1 MPRTLAHALTASRS
15 GLGILMLSC
24 AALGSNSNL
33 TALPP
38 DRSYCVRSAVS
49 TKCCASSSVS
59 KLGIFFFI
67 IVYLLLVHVSS
78 ADRSDIFL
86 AVAFPDCEN
95 DEQGSAV
102 SGPADGPMPFLG
114 WGRIGQEDDGLCK
127 QPLDLRTGDPVF
139 PAMLTIAL
147 IPFESG
153 NGRIHNT
160 ILHGRIYIPTSIK
173 TVSICE
179 I

>member
-1 MPRTLAHALTASRS
+1 MPRTLARAFTASRS
-15 GLGILMLSC
+15 SLGILMLSC
-24 AALGSNSNL
+24 AAFGSNSNL

-67 IVYLLLVHVSS
+67 VVYLLLVHVSS
-78 ADRSDIFL
+78 AHRPDIFL

-95 DEQGSAV
+95 DEKGFAV
-102 SGPADGPMPFLG
+102 SRPADGPMPFLG

-127 QPLDLRTGDPVF
+127 QPLDLRTGNPVF
-139 PAMLTIAL
+139 RQCSQLPSSHSNPDMGASIIRYYTDVYT
-147 IPFESG
+147 SDKHK
-153 NGRIHNT
+153 NGVH
-160 ILHGRIYIPTSIK
+160 L
-173 TVSICE
+173 
-179 I
+179 

>member
-78 ADRSDIFL
+78 ADRPDIFL
-86 AVAFPDCEN
+86 AVAFPNCEN

-114 WGRIGQEDDGLCK
+114 WAGSGRRMMGCVNSPSIS
-127 QPLDLRTGDPVF
+127 
-139 PAMLTIAL
+139 AL
-147 IPFESG
+147 ETRRADAVCS
-153 NGRIHNT
+153 
-160 ILHGRIYIPTSIK
+160 L
-173 TVSICE
+173 
-179 I
+179 